1 MSLSVNLFDKSVKTR
16 STGCAFFGKPAESIT
31 TPYVNLS
38 IQLNTTCNGKCKFC
52 EYHDNQVRNF
62 DYGKLSEVVAEIQRN
77 VRLFK
82 LNFTGGEP
90 TLDMNHFERVI
101 TICDSGFNHKLGEF
115 TVNTNGIHL
124 LDLLPYMDTIS
135 YIALSR
141 HHWDDSINN
150 SIFGTDT
157 VAQSNDIKRFFDKF
171 GDKHFKLHARC
182 NLMRGYIDS
191 PDKIATYLEH
201 SMDLGINWFGLVTL
215 IDLNQWCKDNEVV
228 ADKLLEDSR
237 FLRNQLWER
246 YEAGKVE
253 CRCADYIY
261 VKNAKLAIFY
271 HRIFCNSALSDG
283 QLVYDGHNLRLGFS
297 GEIIY

>member
-1 MSLSVNLFDKSVKTR
+1 MSVEVSLFDTKVSVR
-16 STGCAFFGKPAESIT
+16 HTGCSFWGRQAEKIA

-38 IQLNTTCNGKCKFC
+38 IQLNSICNGNCPFC
-52 EYHDNQVRNF
+52 EYHADSNLEFN
-62 DYGKLSEVVAEIQRN
+62 YEKLKEIISELESKVD
-77 VRLFK
+77 LFK

-90 TLDMNHFERVI
+90 TLDMNHFERVL

-124 LDLLPYMDTIS
+124 LDLLPHMDTIS

-157 VAQSNDIKRFFDKF
+157 VAQSDDIKRFFDKF

-215 IDLNQWCKDNEVV
+215 IDLNQWCRDNEVV

>member
-1 MSLSVNLFDKSVKTR
+1 
-16 STGCAFFGKPAESIT
+16 
-31 TPYVNLS
+31 
-38 IQLNTTCNGKCKFC
+38 
-52 EYHDNQVRNF
+52 
-62 DYGKLSEVVAEIQRN
+62 
-77 VRLFK
+77 
-82 LNFTGGEP
+82 
-90 TLDMNHFERVI
+90 
-101 TICDSGFNHKLGEF
+101 
-115 TVNTNGIHL
+115 
-124 LDLLPYMDTIS
+124 
-135 YIALSR
+135 
-141 HHWDDSINN
+141 
-150 SIFGTDT
+150 
-157 VAQSNDIKRFFDKF
+157 
-171 GDKHFKLHARC
+171 
-182 NLMRGYIDS
+182 MRGYIDS